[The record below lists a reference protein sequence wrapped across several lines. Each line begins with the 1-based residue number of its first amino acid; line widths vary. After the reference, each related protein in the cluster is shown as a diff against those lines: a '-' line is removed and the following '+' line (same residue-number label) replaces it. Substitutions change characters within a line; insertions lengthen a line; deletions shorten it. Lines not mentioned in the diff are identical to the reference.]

1 MSVFRDVSIEW
12 QGTTYQV
19 QPSMRLLR
27 QIESN
32 GISITDIAHRTSRG
46 SAPVSHISYVLSVL
60 LTTAGARDASEEHV
74 YAAIM
79 TATET
84 QSIALVTAVLAAFN
98 PTQDDDGGKKP
109 VARPN
114 KRKAG

>member
-1 MSVFRDVSIEW
+1 MSVFREMTIKWD
-12 QGTTYQV
+12 GNDYQV
-19 QPSMRLLR
+19 VPSMRLLR
-27 QIESN
+27 QIEGN
-32 GISITDIAHRTSRG
+32 NISLTDIAHRTSRG

-60 LTTAGARDASEEHV
+60 LTTAGARDASEEQV

-109 VARPN
+109 VARPS